1 MSKKFPIRVW
11 RQNKQGVFFQEKIDI
26 FYACSSPQSTL
37 KKSYC
42 VDLDRIL

>member
-11 RQNKQGVFFQEKIDI
+11 RQNKQGVLFQEKTDI

-37 KKSYC
+37 KKK
-42 VDLDRIL
+42 VIVWI